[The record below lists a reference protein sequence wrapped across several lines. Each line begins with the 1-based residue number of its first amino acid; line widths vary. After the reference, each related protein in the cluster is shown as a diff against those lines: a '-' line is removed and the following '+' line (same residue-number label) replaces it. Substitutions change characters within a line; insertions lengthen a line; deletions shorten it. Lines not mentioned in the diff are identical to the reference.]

1 MTIEEE
7 ISAIQEEIDKTQK
20 NKATEHHIGRLK
32 AKIARLKD
40 DLIKQA
46 MSKGGGAGGY
56 SVKKSGDATVTLVGF
71 PSVGKSTLINKL
83 TDAHSEV
90 GAYEFTT
97 LDVIPGVMEYKD
109 AKIQVLDLPG
119 LVKGAAAGR
128 GQGREVISVIR
139 GCDLILLLIDVF
151 NYQQMAVLEK
161 ELYDAGIRINQR
173 PPDVTVTRTVK
184 GGVIVSSTVELSI
197 DHETIKT
204 ILGEYKIHNALVN
217 IREDITSDQLID
229 VVRGNRVYI
238 PAIMVLNKIDLADKE
253 HMETCPTPSRFG
265 RPGTRPGRA
274 TEAIYDPLG
283 FINIYLK
290 PQGEPADM
298 DEPMIMRAGCTV
310 GDVCD
315 RSTRTSAGNSATP
328 GSGATRPSMPA
339 NVWVSTTA
347 VEGDLLTLIIKKWAA
362 VFAGPPGEG
371 DFSTKSSRGAFSIK
385 RPQRPRQKQHS

>member
-7 ISAIQEEIDKTQK
+7 VRAIQEEIDKTQK
-20 NKATEHHIGRLK
+20 NKATEHHLGRLK
-32 AKIARLKD
+32 AKMARLKD

-97 LDVIPGVMEYKD
+97 LDVIPGVMEYND
-109 AKIQVLDLPG
+109 AKIQILDLPG

-128 GQGREVISVIR
+128 GKGREVISVIR
-139 GCDLILLLIDVF
+139 ACDLILLLIDVF
-151 NYQQMAVLEK
+151 NYQQLPVLEK

-173 PPDVTVTRTVK
+173 PPDVTITKTVR
-184 GGVIVSSTVELSI
+184 GGVMVSSTVDLSI

-217 IREDITSDQLID
+217 IREDVNSDQIID

-238 PAIMVLNKIDLADKE
+238 PALMVINKIDLADRN
-253 HMETCPTPSRFG
+253 HMAHMPEAIEISADLDMNLDVLR
-265 RPGTRPGRA
+265 
-274 TEAIYDPLG
+274 EAIYDTLG

-290 PQGEPADM
+290 PQGEAADM
-298 DEPMIMRAGCTV
+298 DEPMIMREGCTV
-310 GDVCD
+310 GDICD
-315 RSTRTSAGNSATP
+315 RLHKDFRRKFRYARVWGDSAKHAGQRV
-328 GSGATRPSMPA
+328 GLDHGL
-339 NVWVSTTA
+339 
-347 VEGDLLTLIIKKWAA
+347 EDGDLVTLII
-362 VFAGPPGEG
+362 
-371 DFSTKSSRGAFSIK
+371 
-385 RPQRPRQKQHS
+385 QK

>member
-7 ISAIQEEIDKTQK
+7 VRAIQEEIDKTQK
-20 NKATEHHIGRLK
+20 NKATEHHLGRLK
-32 AKIARLKD
+32 AKMARLKD

-97 LDVIPGVMEYKD
+97 LDVIPGVMEYND
-109 AKIQVLDLPG
+109 AKIQILDLPG

-128 GQGREVISVIR
+128 GKGREVISVIR
-139 GCDLILLLIDVF
+139 ACDLILLLIDVF
-151 NYQQMAVLEK
+151 NYQQLPVLEK

-173 PPDVTVTRTVK
+173 PPDVTITRTVR
-184 GGVIVSSTVELSI
+184 GGVMVSSTVELSI

-217 IREDITSDQLID
+217 IREDVNSDQIID

-238 PAIMVLNKIDLADKE
+238 PALMVINKIDLADRS
-253 HMETCPTPSRFG
+253 HMKHMPDAIEISADLDMNLDVLR
-265 RPGTRPGRA
+265 
-274 TEAIYDPLG
+274 EAIYDTLG

-298 DEPMIMRAGCTV
+298 DEPLIMREGSTV
-310 GDVCD
+310 GAVCD
-315 RSTRTSAGNSATP
+315 HLHKDFRRKFRYARVWGDSAKHAGQRV
-328 GSGATRPSMPA
+328 GLDHGL
-339 NVWVSTTA
+339 
-347 VEGDLLTLIIKKWAA
+347 EDGDLITLIINK
-362 VFAGPPGEG
+362 
-371 DFSTKSSRGAFSIK
+371 
-385 RPQRPRQKQHS
+385 

>member
-7 ISAIQEEIDKTQK
+7 VRSIQEEIDKTQK
-20 NKATEHHIGRLK
+20 NKATEHHLGRLK
-32 AKIARLKD
+32 AKMARLKD

-97 LDVIPGVMEYKD
+97 LDVIPGVMEYND

-128 GQGREVISVIR
+128 GKGREVISVIR
-139 GCDLILLLIDVF
+139 ACDLILLLIDVF
-151 NYQQMAVLEK
+151 NYQQLPVLEK
-161 ELYDAGIRINQR
+161 ELYDAGIRINQT
-173 PPDVTVTRTVK
+173 PPDVTITRTVR
-184 GGVIVSSTVELSI
+184 GGVVVSSTVDLSI

-217 IREDITSDQLID
+217 IREDVNSDQIID

-238 PAIMVLNKIDLADKE
+238 RALMVINKIDLADRR
-253 HMETCPTPSRFG
+253 HMAHMP
-265 RPGTRPGRA
+265 
-274 TEAIYDPLG
+274 EAIEISADLDINLDVLREEIYNTLG

-290 PQGEPADM
+290 PQGEQADM
-298 DEPMIMRAGCTV
+298 DEPMIMREGCTV
-310 GDVCD
+310 GDICD
-315 RSTRTSAGNSATP
+315 RLHKDFRRKFRYARVWGDSAKHAGQRV
-328 GSGATRPSMPA
+328 GLDHGL
-339 NVWVSTTA
+339 VD
-347 VEGDLLTLIIKKWAA
+347 GDVVTLIINK
-362 VFAGPPGEG
+362 
-371 DFSTKSSRGAFSIK
+371 
-385 RPQRPRQKQHS
+385 

>member
-7 ISAIQEEIDKTQK
+7 VRAIQEEIDKTQK
-20 NKATEHHIGRLK
+20 NKATEHHLGRLK
-32 AKIARLKD
+32 AKMARLKD

-128 GQGREVISVIR
+128 GKGREVISVIR
-139 GCDLILLLIDVF
+139 SCDLIVLLIDVF
-151 NYQQMAVLEK
+151 NYQQLPVLEK

-173 PPDVTVTRTVK
+173 PPDVTITRTLR
-184 GGVIVSSTVELSI
+184 GGVMVSSTVELSI

-204 ILGEYKIHNALVN
+204 ILSEYKIHNALVN
-217 IREDITSDQLID
+217 IREDVSSDQIID

-238 PAIMVLNKIDLADKE
+238 PALMVINKIDLADRN
-253 HMETCPTPSRFG
+253 HMKHMP
-265 RPGTRPGRA
+265 
-274 TEAIYDPLG
+274 EAIEISADLDMNLDVLREEIYDTLG
-283 FINIYLK
+283 FINVYLK
-290 PQGEPADM
+290 PQGEQADL
-298 DEPMIMRAGCTV
+298 DEPMIMREGSTV
-310 GDVCD
+310 GDICD
-315 RSTRTSAGNSATP
+315 RLHKDFRRKFRYARVWGDSAKHAGQRV
-328 GSGATRPSMPA
+328 GLDHGLLD
-339 NVWVSTTA
+339 
-347 VEGDLLTLIIKKWAA
+347 GDIVTVII
-362 VFAGPPGEG
+362 
-371 DFSTKSSRGAFSIK
+371 
-385 RPQRPRQKQHS
+385 QK

>member
-7 ISAIQEEIDKTQK
+7 VRAIQEEIDKTQK
-20 NKATEHHIGRLK
+20 NKATEHHLGRLK
-32 AKIARLKD
+32 AKMARLKD
-40 DLIKQA
+40 ELIKQA

-109 AKIQVLDLPG
+109 AKIQILDLPG
-119 LVKGAAAGR
+119 LVKGAASGR
-128 GQGREVISVIR
+128 GKGREVISVIR
-139 GCDLILLLIDVF
+139 SCDLIVLLIDVF
-151 NYQQMAVLEK
+151 NYQQLPVLEK

-173 PPDVTVTRTVK
+173 PPDVTITRTLR
-184 GGVIVSSTVELSI
+184 GGVMVSSTVELSI

-217 IREDITSDQLID
+217 VREDVSSDQIID

-238 PAIMVLNKIDLADKE
+238 PALMVINKIDLADRR
-253 HMETCPTPSRFG
+253 HMAHMPEAIEISADLDMNLDTLRD
-265 RPGTRPGRA
+265 
-274 TEAIYDPLG
+274 AIYDTLG

-290 PQGEPADM
+290 PQGEQADL
-298 DEPMIMRAGCTV
+298 DEPMIMREGSTV
-310 GDVCD
+310 GDICD
-315 RSTRTSAGNSATP
+315 RLHKDFRRKFRYARVWGDSAKHAGQRV
-328 GSGATRPSMPA
+328 GLDHGLID
-339 NVWVSTTA
+339 
-347 VEGDLLTLIIKKWAA
+347 GDIIT
-362 VFAGPPGEG
+362 V
-371 DFSTKSSRGAFSIK
+371 II
-385 RPQRPRQKQHS
+385 QK

>member
-7 ISAIQEEIDKTQK
+7 VRAIQEEIDKTQK
-20 NKATEHHIGRLK
+20 NKATEHHLGRLK
-32 AKIARLKD
+32 AKMARLKD

-97 LDVIPGVMEYKD
+97 LDVIPGVMEYRD

-128 GQGREVISVIR
+128 GKGREVISVIR
-139 GCDLILLLIDVF
+139 ACDLILLLIDVF
-151 NYQQMAVLEK
+151 NYQQLPVLEK

-173 PPDVTVTRTVK
+173 PPDVTITKTIK

-217 IREDITSDQLID
+217 IREDVSSDQIID

-238 PAIMVLNKIDLADKE
+238 PALMVINKIDLADRN
-253 HMETCPTPSRFG
+253 HMAHMPEAIEISADLDMNLDVLR
-265 RPGTRPGRA
+265 
-274 TEAIYDPLG
+274 EAIYDTLG

-290 PQGEPADM
+290 PQGEAADM
-298 DEPMIMRAGCTV
+298 DEPMIMREGCTV
-310 GDVCD
+310 GDICD
-315 RSTRTSAGNSATP
+315 RLHKDFRRKFRYARVWGDSAKHAGQRV
-328 GSGATRPSMPA
+328 GLDHGL
-339 NVWVSTTA
+339 
-347 VEGDLLTLIIKKWAA
+347 EDGDLVTLII
-362 VFAGPPGEG
+362 
-371 DFSTKSSRGAFSIK
+371 
-385 RPQRPRQKQHS
+385 QK

>member
-7 ISAIQEEIDKTQK
+7 VRAIQEEIDKTQK
-20 NKATEHHIGRLK
+20 NKATEHHLGRLK
-32 AKIARLKD
+32 AKMARLKD

-97 LDVIPGVMEYKD
+97 LDVIPGVMEYRD

-128 GQGREVISVIR
+128 GKGREVISVIR
-139 GCDLILLLIDVF
+139 ACALILLLIDVF
-151 NYQQMAVLEK
+151 NYQQLPVLEK

-173 PPDVTVTRTVK
+173 PPDVTITKTVR

-217 IREDITSDQLID
+217 IREDVNSDQIID

-238 PAIMVLNKIDLADKE
+238 PALMVINKIDLADRS
-253 HMETCPTPSRFG
+253 HMAHMPDAIEISADLDMNLDVLR
-265 RPGTRPGRA
+265 
-274 TEAIYDPLG
+274 EEIYDTLG

-290 PQGEPADM
+290 PQGEAADM
-298 DEPMIMRAGCTV
+298 DEPMIMREGSTV
-310 GDVCD
+310 GDICD
-315 RSTRTSAGNSATP
+315 RLHKDFRRKFRYARVWGDSAKHAGQRV
-328 GSGATRPSMPA
+328 GLDHGL
-339 NVWVSTTA
+339 
-347 VEGDLLTLIIKKWAA
+347 EDGDLVTLII
-362 VFAGPPGEG
+362 
-371 DFSTKSSRGAFSIK
+371 
-385 RPQRPRQKQHS
+385 QK

>member
-7 ISAIQEEIDKTQK
+7 VRAIQEEIDKTQK
-20 NKATEHHIGRLK
+20 NKATEHHLGRLK
-32 AKIARLKD
+32 AKMARLKD

-128 GQGREVISVIR
+128 GKGREVISVIR
-139 GCDLILLLIDVF
+139 SCDLIVLLIDVF
-151 NYQQMAVLEK
+151 NYQQLPVLEK

-173 PPDVTVTRTVK
+173 PPDVTITRTLK
-184 GGVIVSSTVELSI
+184 GGVMVSSTVELSI

-217 IREDITSDQLID
+217 IREDVNSDQIID

-238 PAIMVLNKIDLADKE
+238 PALLVINKIDLADRR
-253 HMETCPTPSRFG
+253 HMAHLPEAIEISADLDMNLDTLRD
-265 RPGTRPGRA
+265 
-274 TEAIYDPLG
+274 AIYDTLG

-290 PQGEPADM
+290 PQGEQADLE
-298 DEPMIMRAGCTV
+298 EPMIMREGSTI

-315 RSTRTSAGNSATP
+315 RLHKDFRRKFRYARVWGDSAKHAGQRV
-328 GSGATRPSMPA
+328 GLDHG
-339 NVWVSTTA
+339 
-347 VEGDLLTLIIKKWAA
+347 LLDSDIVTII
-362 VFAGPPGEG
+362 
-371 DFSTKSSRGAFSIK
+371 I
-385 RPQRPRQKQHS
+385 QK

>member
-7 ISAIQEEIDKTQK
+7 VRAIQEEIDKTQK
-20 NKATEHHIGRLK
+20 NKATEHHLGRLK
-32 AKIARLKD
+32 AKMARLKD
-40 DLIKQA
+40 ELIKQA

-109 AKIQVLDLPG
+109 AKIQILDLPG

-128 GQGREVISVIR
+128 GKGREVISVIR
-139 GCDLILLLIDVF
+139 SCDLILLLIDVF
-151 NYQQMAVLEK
+151 NYQQLPVLEK
-161 ELYDAGIRINQR
+161 ELYDAGIRINQQ
-173 PPDVTVTRTVK
+173 PPDVTITRTIK
-184 GGVIVSSTVELSI
+184 GGVMVTSTVELSI

-217 IREDITSDQLID
+217 IREDVTSDQIID

-238 PAIMVLNKIDLADKE
+238 PALLVVNKVDLVDRGYAQTLPDHALLISADRELNLDVLRD
-253 HMETCPTPSRFG
+253 S
-265 RPGTRPGRA
+265 
-274 TEAIYDPLG
+274 IYDTLG

-290 PQGEPADM
+290 PQGEQADLE
-298 DEPMIMRAGCTV
+298 EPMIMREGCTV

-315 RSTRTSAGNSATP
+315 RLHKDFRRKFRYARVWGDSAKHAGQRV
-328 GSGATRPSMPA
+328 GLDHGLLD
-339 NVWVSTTA
+339 
-347 VEGDLLTLIIKKWAA
+347 GDILTII
-362 VFAGPPGEG
+362 
-371 DFSTKSSRGAFSIK
+371 I
-385 RPQRPRQKQHS
+385 QK

>member
-7 ISAIQEEIDKTQK
+7 VRAIQEEIDKTQK
-20 NKATEHHIGRLK
+20 NKATEHHLGRLK
-32 AKIARLKD
+32 AKMARLKD

-109 AKIQVLDLPG
+109 AKIQILDLPG
-119 LVKGAAAGR
+119 LVKGAASGR
-128 GQGREVISVIR
+128 GKGREVISVIR
-139 GCDLILLLIDVF
+139 SCDLIVLLIDVF
-151 NYQQMAVLEK
+151 NYQQLPVLEK

-173 PPDVTVTRTVK
+173 PPDVTITRTLK

-217 IREDITSDQLID
+217 IREDVSSDQIID
-229 VVRGNRVYI
+229 VVRGNRMYI
-238 PAIMVLNKIDLADKE
+238 PALLIVNKVDLVDRGYAKTLPEHALAISADRELNLDTLKD
-253 HMETCPTPSRFG
+253 
-265 RPGTRPGRA
+265 
-274 TEAIYDPLG
+274 AIYDTLG

-290 PQGEPADM
+290 PQGEQADL
-298 DEPMIMRAGCTV
+298 DEPMIMREGCDI

-315 RSTRTSAGNSATP
+315 RLHKDFRRKFRYARIWGDSAKHAGQRV
-328 GSGATRPSMPA
+328 GLDHGLLD
-339 NVWVSTTA
+339 
-347 VEGDLLTLIIKKWAA
+347 GDIVTII
-362 VFAGPPGEG
+362 
-371 DFSTKSSRGAFSIK
+371 I
-385 RPQRPRQKQHS
+385 QK